1 MFDIT
6 YPDFDIRRIDLIKRG
21 ICVLTPNLLED
32 EIQIK
37 VLDRSEFT
45 EQTDGINCGFFVC
58 LYPEAYLFNDGCM
71 IIPNLNINYERKRIL
86 WNISQLV
93 LSNEIDY
100 IGLFSQNQIVPQ
112 NEFVFPF
119 NLNIFDDHHINNVVN
134 NYPILNIEPDPPLEN
149 LRRSER
155 IKAKRT
161 NVVSN
166 IIDEATIS
174 YYEISPYC
182 QRSHKPFSCA
192 DVRARHFVSY
202 YDSGNFGDVVCTDCG
217 ALLLKSEINEI
228 HRNKYKKITSS
239 FCCRCGLVSIPPF
252 NPHPQL
258 LKDLTRGDSPNSL
271 EFLKN
276 HNIYNSLLAF
286 ASVYVGHR
294 ETTFDGGICY
304 MLNGEFVRKI
314 SSMMAGN
321 DGPSFSQLYILDAN
335 TAFEHRVNNCVY
347 GGDRV
352 NPITLRELD
361 NLLRNVH
368 PFANV
373 YQNFHTQYLQ
383 KLRTEGPDSVS
394 NFRLVLVEARDV
406 PQNIND
412 NLLHPRQVNLPTEES
427 MFAVWTETDEPPY
440 VKGICITDEEGR
452 LLTFPPYHPLTDTL
466 CYPLL
471 FPIGDDG
478 YHKKIPVNSN
488 VNQDNESD
496 NSDSDHSVAHT
507 VQVSHRKFIST
518 RDYIRYRLALRNNE
532 DYHNIWNS
540 GGGLSQKFVLDYAAR
555 IDSEVADYLR
565 TKEMDLRA
573 TLPENALR
581 FLAREA
587 GLESTDMLGRVVMFR
602 KYHPGTRPWF
612 QDMFYDATTIMARTR
627 KQGFASFM
635 FTFTC
640 NPRWPE
646 IKRNL
651 LRDNQLVVDRFDVL
665 SRIYEDKLRMVH
677 YLLDKKN
684 ILGKILGHGESREFQ
699 KRIGGPHLHRVYCT
713 DTPATAENIENI
725 IWALIPPEPNTTD
738 NSGWANFIRKIREL
752 LPQYQLHDCAAHC
765 RDNNG
770 RCKKRFPK
778 PFSNFTILHDNK
790 PAEYYRPSPE
800 NGGEVLKIKR
810 GRSTIIYDNSRVVPY
825 NPFILV
831 KFQTHHNLEYAYGQ
845 SDNLK
850 YALKYPFKGASFSY
864 VKSTVNGL
872 VDVDEPAQYARMLY
886 RSPTEAYTR
895 IMGYKYAFTS
905 HRVIPLEIHLPNQQR
920 QYFNRNTVDQVL
932 SNIQSGILSET
943 KLTAYWN
950 MWSNDPNNPV
960 RNILFEQLPE
970 TYSFYKRGKFWKK
983 RKISEKNKNR
993 KPVLGRI
1000 LPVTPRDPEKFA
1012 LYILTKH
1019 FPGNPEHLLNVNGQ
1033 SCDSFADAARLRGL
1047 FDDNNVWER
1056 TLREATFSLN
1066 PSQIRQLFANILVFG
1081 GTERCVIDG
1090 VQLWEMFRDHMYDR
1104 RCNDAERLRRLDRAL
1119 AIIERYLLAQGRTL
1133 NEFGLPAPQN
1143 PLINDPNSAL
1153 NDFFFPSHLNDDEMD
1168 EAIDTTALERA
1179 NLNNEQY
1186 NFFIMLRDAALD
1198 LQSTNRLFYLS
1209 GDGGTGKTFLLNYIL
1224 YQLRRLNLKVLPT
1237 ASTGIA
1243 ATKFYSGG
1251 MTVHSTFRLGINV
1264 EVGVIPPIQLDSY
1277 FGRRIIQADVLIIDE
1292 ITMLNKIIFENVD
1305 LLCRTLIPERKNV
1318 PFGGKVVILS
1328 GDWKQSLPV
1337 VTLNSSTVA
1346 QVAASLQSSGLY
1358 QQFQKISLVQNMR
1371 VIPAEIQFKDWLY
1384 SIGTGIIGDSVLI
1397 PVNMI
1402 VNSRQ
1407 ELYEFVFNQGFD
1419 ITSNELLKRLIL
1431 SPTNRMVDMIN
1442 FEIIET
1448 INSPEQEYLSIDHPS
1463 SENPFAYNAAD
1474 YDVAQLNRLTPT
1486 GMPAHSIKLRVGSVI
1501 VLLVNLNTQKA
1512 LCNGTRLIVRRL
1524 HQNLIEAET
1533 INIGNND
1540 RGVTVGICRVRT
1552 NYTDPRPDGVSF
1564 ERFQFPVRVA
1574 FCMTIT
1580 KAQGQTSERLG
1591 IDFSDEPF
1599 AHGQLYTALSRAR
1612 SSEFIRIYAPGK
1624 PRDQNGNISIRN
1636 VVANG
1641 IAFD

>member
-1 MFDIT
+1 MPSKKQNLRKKRRIRYKRVDGCIGSSNLDDGVSVEGLSDNLVGVAEGIFSPCDDGFIESRVCMNDGVSAESLESISRGSRNTSPISDISSVLNMRGRPRKRKSNRGRPKKNNSNERNVQENISVNNIPDLMSIEILEIPFGPVLHTDNRIAIINGNVGVTRDFINQLWSNPDEWLAEDYIYSYQRYLASISEKRVIVLDPQYTSMVIHDGNIPYLAIENCYNYSPDYDILFMTICFTGHFAIVIYDRSDRNNQKCLFVDSLPERDRLFDIT

-100 IGLFSQNQIVPQ
+100 IGLFPQNQIVPQ
-112 NEFVFPF
+112 NEFVFSF
-119 NLNIFDDHHINNVVN
+119 NLNIFDDDHINNVIN
-134 NYPILNIEPDPPLEN
+134 TYPILNIEPDPPLEN

-155 IKAKRT
+155 IRANRT

-166 IIDEATIS
+166 VINDTTVS
-174 YYEISPYC
+174 YYEVSAHC
-182 QRSHKPFSCA
+182 GRAHKSFPCA
-192 DVRARHFVSY
+192 DVRAKHYVSY
-202 YDSGNFGDVVCTDCG
+202 YDSGNFGDVVCTNCG
-217 ALLLKSEINEI
+217 ALLLKSEINEM

-239 FCCRCGLVSIPPF
+239 FCCRCGLVAIPPF

-258 LKDLTRGDSPNSL
+258 LKDFTRGDSPNSL

-314 SSMMAGN
+314 SSMIAGN

-427 MFAVWTETDEPPY
+427 MFAVWTESDEPPY

-471 FPIGDDG
+471 FPIGEDG

-518 RDYIRYRLALRNNE
+518 RDYIRYRLALKNNE

-587 GLESTDMLGRVVMFR
+587 GLESTDKLGRVVMFR

-752 LPQYQLHDCAAHC
+752 LPQYQFHDCAAHC

-790 PAEYYRPSPE
+790 PAEYFRPSPE

-932 SNIQSGILSET
+932 ANIQSGILSET

-970 TYSFYKRGKFWKK
+970 TYSFDKRGKFWKK

-1033 SCDSFADAARLRGL
+1033 ICDSFADAARLRGL

-1081 GTERCVIDG
+1081 GTERCIIDG
-1090 VQLWEMFRDHMYDR
+1090 AQLWELFRDHMYDR
-1104 RCNDAERLRRLDRAL
+1104 RCNDAERLRRMDRAL

-1305 LLCRTLIPERKNV
+1305 LLCRTLIPEEWM
-1318 PFGGKVVILS
+1318 FLSVV
-1328 GDWKQSLPV
+1328 KSLYY
-1337 VTLNSSTVA
+1337 
-1346 QVAASLQSSGLY
+1346 QV
-1358 QQFQKISLVQNMR
+1358 
-1371 VIPAEIQFKDWLY
+1371 
-1384 SIGTGIIGDSVLI
+1384 
-1397 PVNMI
+1397 
-1402 VNSRQ
+1402 
-1407 ELYEFVFNQGFD
+1407 
-1419 ITSNELLKRLIL
+1419 
-1431 SPTNRMVDMIN
+1431 
-1442 FEIIET
+1442 
-1448 INSPEQEYLSIDHPS
+1448 
-1463 SENPFAYNAAD
+1463 
-1474 YDVAQLNRLTPT
+1474 
-1486 GMPAHSIKLRVGSVI
+1486 
-1501 VLLVNLNTQKA
+1501 
-1512 LCNGTRLIVRRL
+1512 
-1524 HQNLIEAET
+1524 
-1533 INIGNND
+1533 IGNNH
-1540 RGVTVGICRVRT
+1540 C
-1552 NYTDPRPDGVSF
+1552 
-1564 ERFQFPVRVA
+1564 
-1574 FCMTIT
+1574 
-1580 KAQGQTSERLG
+1580 L
-1591 IDFSDEPF
+1591 
-1599 AHGQLYTALSRAR
+1599 
-1612 SSEFIRIYAPGK
+1612 
-1624 PRDQNGNISIRN
+1624 
-1636 VVANG
+1636 
-1641 IAFD
+1641 